1 MVLQRMIDAGQCRL
15 LLNHRIDRV
24 RRVFKWATSEELVA
38 VSSYEALRTLA
49 PSLRAQRRA

>member
-1 MVLQRMIDAGQCRL
+1 MIDAGQCRL